1 MLKLTDEEKEKGAEE
16 RLDSIASEPLQDHPI
31 PEDLLEKLRKEGRL

>member
-16 RLDSIASEPLQDHPI
+16 RLDSIASEPNTPT
-31 PEDLLEKLRKEGRL
+31 PRLLENLPSS